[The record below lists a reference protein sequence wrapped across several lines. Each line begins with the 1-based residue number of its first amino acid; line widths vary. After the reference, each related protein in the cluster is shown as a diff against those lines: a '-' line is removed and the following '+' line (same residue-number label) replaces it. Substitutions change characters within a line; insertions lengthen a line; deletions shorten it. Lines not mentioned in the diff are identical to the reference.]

1 MPHVAGIL
9 TGCHSMQR
17 FSLVRRLDRRF
28 QGGVSAVAE
37 MIGALSEVCTGL
49 PDQRKGPRRDGDYSM
64 ADIGLAA
71 FSIFF
76 MGSPSFLGHQR
87 ALAEGHGRSN
97 CETLFGMAAIPSDNY
112 IRLMLDGASPAAF
125 DGLFMKA
132 IETAGPLTPFQC
144 LDGRVLVALDGTEHF
159 CSRKITCEQCST
171 RRRSD
176 GGTEYFHAF
185 LGASMVAPG
194 HKQVLPL
201 PPEFIAPQDGAEKQD
216 CERNATK
223 RWLASHG
230 ADLAHLRPVYL
241 GDDLFA
247 CQPVVAAIQD
257 AGGNFILTCKPSSHK
272 TIAEYLYGADLQEH
286 RHTVCKRGKCTTT
299 IYRWLSGVPL
309 RATDDAILVNWF
321 SIEILNAKGKRTY
334 YNSFVTDLAIT
345 SGIVAE
351 LAACGRARWKIENET
366 FNVLKTN
373 GYNLE
378 HNFGHGKKT
387 LASVLVTLNLLA
399 FAFHIA
405 AYLGVIAWRAAV
417 IARGPTY
424 RFFEHL
430 RTITAYVVFPDW
442 PHLLQSIAAAAL
454 RPP

>member
-1 MPHVAGIL
+1 M
-9 TGCHSMQR
+9 
-17 FSLVRRLDRRF
+17 
-28 QGGVSAVAE
+28 SAVVQL
-37 MIGALSEVCTGL
+37 IGALGEVCAGL
-49 PDQRKGPRRDGDYSM
+49 PDQRKGPRRDGDYTM
-64 ADIGLAA
+64 ADIGLSA

-76 MGSPSFLGHQR
+76 MGSPSFLAHQR
-87 ALAEGHGRSN
+87 ALEEGHGRSN
-97 CETLFGMAAIPSDNY
+97 CQTLFGMTAIASDNY
-112 IRLMLDGASPAAF
+112 IRLMLDGATPAAF
-125 DGLFMKA
+125 DGLFFKA
-132 IETAGPLTPFQC
+132 IEVAGPLTPFQC
-144 LDGRVLVALDGTEHF
+144 LGGRALIALDGSEHH
-159 CSRKITCEQCST
+159 CSRKIKCQQCST

-185 LGASMVAPG
+185 LGASIVAPG

-216 CERNATK
+216 CERNAAK
-223 RWLASHG
+223 RWLAKHG
-230 ADLAHLRPVYL
+230 AAVAHLRPVFL

-247 CQPVVAAIQD
+247 CQPIAAAIQ
-257 AGGNFILTCKPSSHK
+257 AMGGNFILTCKPSSHK
-272 TIAEYLYGADLQEH
+272 TIAEYLQGAELQEH
-286 RHTVCKRGKCTTT
+286 RQTVCKRGKRTTT
-299 IYRWLSGVPL
+299 VYRWLDGVPL
-309 RATDDAILVNWF
+309 RATEDAITVNWF
-321 SIEILNAKGKRTY
+321 SIETCNAKGKRTY
-334 YNSFVTDLAIT
+334 YNSFVTDLPIT
-345 SGIVAE
+345 PDTVAE

-399 FAFHIA
+399 FAFHTA
-405 AYLGVIAWRAAV
+405 ACLGVLAWRTAV

-430 RTITAYVVFPDW
+430 RTITVYVVFQDW
-442 PHLLQSIAAAAL
+442 PHLLQSIAAAAI